1 MSLDRSNEIASGEF
15 RFIEPFLEK
24 TCIMCAAKGKWQ
36 RHKKL
41 LRCTSCFAE
50 YMPMPDGSL
59 AVMSRAPQPASPAA
73 A

>member
-1 MSLDRSNEIASGEF
+1 
-15 RFIEPFLEK
+15 
-24 TCIMCAAKGKWQ
+24 MCAAKGKWQ

-41 LRCTSCFAE
+41 LRCTGCFAE